1 MQTATFDYIRQM
13 VKQQAGIVVEAGK
26 EYMAESRLAGLARE
40 QGHPGLE
47 GFIDQLRGRPFGEL
61 HRRVVEAL
69 TVNET
74 SFFRDHRPFD
84 GLRTTIVPKMLE
96 GRPDRRLAIWCAA
109 ASSGQEPYSI
119 AMLLREH
126 FPRVA
131 ANTRIIATDIS
142 REMLART
149 TRGVYS
155 QFEVG
160 RGLPAQ
166 MLAKYF
172 TPSGAEW
179 QLKPEIRSMV
189 ETREVNLANPF
200 PSLPPIDVLM
210 VRNVLIY
217 FDAASKQDI
226 LNRMRR
232 TLSTDGVVMLGGAET
247 TLGIDVGLERC
258 TSESKAAW
266 YRPTRKE
273 IR

>member
-1 MQTATFDYIRQM
+1 MQAAAFDYIRQM
-13 VKQQAGIVVEAGK
+13 VKQQAGIVVEPGK
-26 EYMAESRLAGLARE
+26 EYMAESRLAGIAKE
-40 QGHPGLE
+40 QGCAAIEILV
-47 GFIDQLRGRPFGEL
+47 DQLRTRPFGEV

-69 TVNET
+69 TINET

-84 GLRTTIVPKMLE
+84 ALRTTILPQLLDKQ
-96 GRPDRRLAIWCAA
+96 PDRRLTIWCAA
-109 ASSGQEPYSI
+109 SSSGQEPYSL

-126 FPRVA
+126 FPRTA

-149 TRGVYS
+149 ARGVYS

-160 RGLPAQ
+160 RGLPAA

-172 TPSGAEW
+172 TPVGAEW
-179 QLKPEIRSMV
+179 QLKPEVRSMV
-189 ETREVNLANPF
+189 ETREVNLATTF
-200 PSLPPIDVLM
+200 PALPPVDVLM

-217 FDAASKQDI
+217 FDLATKQDI

-232 TLSTDGVVMLGGAET
+232 TLGSEGVVMLGGAET
-247 TLGIDVGLERC
+247 TLGLDVGLERV
-258 TSESKAAW
+258 SPDGKAAW
-266 YRPTRKE
+266 YRAIRKE